1 MKQLKKILSLVVI
14 ITILLNLSMSAFA
27 IENNENEIDHLFG
40 ELTETIAL
48 SLLPSTQRTAIEYE
62 SKIEDIEEQLSIL
75 GVRKLSKDELNNFF
89 REKILIK
96 NCQLD

>member
-48 SLLPSTQRTAIEYE
+48 
-62 SKIEDIEEQLSIL
+62 
-75 GVRKLSKDELNNFF
+75 
-89 REKILIK
+89 K